1 MQGGSRKTWF
11 LCKWFKLLTGWSIT
25 RPRGRVWIET
35 STRPSMPQ
43 CSARITRPR
52 GRVWIETDYQWQH
65 EPILYGITRPRGR
78 VWIETAATW

>member
-11 LCKWFKLLTGWSIT
+11 LCKWFKLLTGWS
-25 RPRGRVWIET
+25 
-35 STRPSMPQ
+35 
-43 CSARITRPR
+43 ITRPR